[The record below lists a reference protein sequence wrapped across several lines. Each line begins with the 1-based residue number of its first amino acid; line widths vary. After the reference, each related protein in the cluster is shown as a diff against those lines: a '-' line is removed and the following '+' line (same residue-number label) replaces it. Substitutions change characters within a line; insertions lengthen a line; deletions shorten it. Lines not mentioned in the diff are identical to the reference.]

1 MKLKHLFFCS
11 LSMYFT
17 LGIIDTS
24 KAFAHK
30 VMTLEGN
37 NDSTSVATLV
47 QLASSSGQVNNCRID
62 RSMYVYNSQGEVID
76 TLPSGSRIMYMAAD
90 NLQDGAIQL
99 IQNGQLVDGYLRVRV
114 KNIGSRYSGDDG
126 LRIDWNASCVSPDA
140 AGNDL

>member
-1 MKLKHLFFCS
+1 MKIKKFGLIALLGF
-11 LSMYFT
+11 FT
-17 LGIIDTS
+17 LEAMTIS

-30 VMTLEGN
+30 VVPLEVN
-37 NDSTSVATLV
+37 NDSTSVATPV
-47 QLASSSGQVNNCRID
+47 QLASSLGQVNTCWID

-76 TLPSGSRIMYMAAD
+76 TLPSGSQIMYVAAD

-99 IQNGQLVDGYLRVRV
+99 VQNDQLVDGYLRVRV
-114 KNIGSRYSGDDG
+114 INIGSRYSGDDG